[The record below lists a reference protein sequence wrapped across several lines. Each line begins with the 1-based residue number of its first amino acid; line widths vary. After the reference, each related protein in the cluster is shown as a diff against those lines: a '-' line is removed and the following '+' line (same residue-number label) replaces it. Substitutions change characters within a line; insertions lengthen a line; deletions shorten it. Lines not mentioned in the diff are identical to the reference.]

1 LKGTSVKRISVL
13 AASAAVAALAALAL
27 AAQSGQGLAAS
38 KPAFKPKM
46 PPPATSDYRTID
58 PENVLVIDT
67 TKGRIYVEMVPEIA
81 PKSVA
86 RIKELAREKFYDG
99 LTFHRVVDEFMAQ
112 GGDPKGDGSGG
123 SSKPNVPGEFIFRRG
138 SDTPYV
144 RVQSVAGLEDGF
156 VKSVPV
162 RTQNTGLMIMTADG
176 KVQAWGLWC
185 SGVTGMA
192 RAGEP
197 DSANSQFYIMRQFN
211 DGLERNYAA
220 WGRVIVG
227 LDVARALKS
236 GEPVIDPDK
245 MTSVR
250 VLADLPAA
258 GRPKVQ
264 VVDTASPAFVAQI
277 PNATSVCDIELPG
290 RVVVRD
296 E

>member
-1 LKGTSVKRISVL
+1 MKRISAL
-13 AASAAVAALAALAL
+13 TASAAVAALAALAL
-27 AAQSGQGLAAS
+27 AAQPGSGHAAS
-38 KPAFKPKM
+38 KPAFRPKLS
-46 PPPATSDYRTID
+46 PPAASDYRTID

-86 RIKELAREKFYDG
+86 RIKDLAREKFYDG
-99 LTFHRVVDEFMAQ
+99 LTFHRVVDDFMAQ

-123 SSKPNVPGEFIFRRG
+123 STKPDLPGEFIFRRG
-138 SDTPYV
+138 PDTPYV
-144 RVQSVAGLEDGF
+144 RVQAVAGLEDGF
-156 VKSVPV
+156 VRSVPV
-162 RTQNTGLMIMTADG
+162 RTQNTGLMIMTVDG
-176 KVQAWGLWC
+176 KVQGWGLWC
-185 SGVTGMA
+185 PGVTGMA
-192 RAGEP
+192 RADAP

-211 DGLERNYAA
+211 DGLERNYTA
-220 WGRVIVG
+220 WGRVVVG

-264 VVDTASPAFVAQI
+264 VLDTTSPAFTAQI
-277 PNATSVCDIELPG
+277 ADPTSVCDIQLPG
-290 RVVVRD
+290 RLQ
-296 E
+296 